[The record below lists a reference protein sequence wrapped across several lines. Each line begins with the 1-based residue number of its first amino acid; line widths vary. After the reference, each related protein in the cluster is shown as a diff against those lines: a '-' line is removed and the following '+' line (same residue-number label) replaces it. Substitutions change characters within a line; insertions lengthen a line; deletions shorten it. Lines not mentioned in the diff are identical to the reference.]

1 MTIQELEQTAAALA
15 QIDQQ
20 LAGLPVSGRL
30 AQEIAANRAQISETA
45 KFVAANL
52 RQVRE
57 QHDEE
62 QQRQALVAELAE
74 VGVAHLASKNVG
86 EKIAGQTRG
95 DLKAEA
101 ERRMLGIVRACGSFA
116 ANLEQDDLRLL
127 AAARTYVEAMETL
140 NARFEKLNLFKREAQ
155 ALAEGFGLAMPELPL
170 IVTPVQREAV
180 DEARMMVAHVPVQ
193 QTGYLAE
200 QREYDVKTQSYGAR
214 SYVELEG
221 TEGAALLKRRA

>member
-86 EKIAGQTRG
+86 ELRS
-95 DLKAEA
+95 LKAEVA
-101 ERRMLGIVRACGSFA
+101 DKKRRSDEKA
-116 ANLEQDDLRLL
+116 AAAL
-127 AAARTYVEAMETL
+127 AAIT
-140 NARFEKLNLFKREAQ
+140 K
-155 ALAEGFGLAMPELPL
+155 G
-170 IVTPVQREAV
+170 
-180 DEARMMVAHVPVQ
+180 
-193 QTGYLAE
+193 
-200 QREYDVKTQSYGAR
+200 S
-214 SYVELEG
+214 
-221 TEGAALLKRRA
+221 